1 MWGFLPAT
9 TSPYPKQGPLLKGGC
24 KASFHM
30 MGAHF
35 LPQLPGKQFPDFINR
50 KNVGAPPR
58 IITSAPEK
66 METEEHSSPEN
77 REAPKTTPIVN
88 NKACNK
94 KKRKKSRRRR
104 RKNKT
109 CTPQMGTTTTSLPRM
124 PSRRQTL
131 SCSSTE
137 SDDFVIFFQDDSEST
152 SDSIETEQ
160 TECYSSIDSIVPH
173 KKVRF
178 ADDDKLCEVHQMV
191 MWSYA
196 YQSARKGPWEE
207 YARDRARFKRRVVNI
222 ETIIGHV
229 FTGEHRSRIYE
240 QRFATDDD
248 K

>member
-1 MWGFLPAT
+1 MLNLKMWGFLPAT

-94 KKRKKSRRRR
+94 KKRKK
-104 RKNKT
+104 K
-109 CTPQMGTTTTSLPRM
+109 PA
-124 PSRRQTL
+124 
-131 SCSSTE
+131 
-137 SDDFVIFFQDDSEST
+137 
-152 SDSIETEQ
+152 Q
-160 TECYSSIDSIVPH
+160 TEEKQDLYPANGDNDDVPAEDA
-173 KKVRF
+173 V
-178 ADDDKLCEVHQMV
+178 ATTNAVLLVD
-191 MWSYA
+191 
-196 YQSARKGPWEE
+196 G
-207 YARDRARFKRRVVNI
+207 KRRFCDI
-222 ETIIGHV
+222 FSG
-229 FTGEHRSRIYE
+229 R
-240 QRFATDDD
+240 
-248 K
+248 